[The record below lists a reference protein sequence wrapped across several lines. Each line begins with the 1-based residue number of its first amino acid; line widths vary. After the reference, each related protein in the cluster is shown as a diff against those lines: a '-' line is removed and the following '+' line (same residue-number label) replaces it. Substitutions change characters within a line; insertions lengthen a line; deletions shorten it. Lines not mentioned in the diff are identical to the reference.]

1 MILNL
6 VELHNFMSYADATL
20 DLTGIAVACLTGQ
33 NGAGKSA
40 LLDAVTWAL
49 FEEARASSDEL
60 IRLGEREMWVDLIFA
75 HEGRLYR
82 VRRSRQRSGKAGS
95 SKGTSKGNLEF
106 MVADGVLEAGKD
118 SFNQETLSTI
128 KWNSMT
134 AASMKETGKTILDL
148 LRMDYDTFINS
159 AYLKQGRSDEF
170 TLKPPAERKQVLSEI
185 LGLSYFDR
193 LRDEARDRAKLLKG
207 KIDFLSGSVSHGDAL
222 LESKT
227 QVEAQVASSRHDLEE
242 VTALT
247 QDIETRVKELTERVQ
262 SLKLIEV
269 NIAGN
274 EKRLSE
280 TQTALARLL
289 SERLELSV
297 KTDGLA
303 ELLQEGASLEKDL
316 AEFEST
322 RSQVELLDN
331 LQLSLQE
338 LSERKI
344 ALAGELARLR
354 SRLELTLEQKEK
366 ELQQE
371 ESRRLELER
380 DTDSSEKI
388 MEQYNEYKQMLE
400 TEALLSSKQ
409 EAFTQLTRR
418 TQELSALLQES
429 KIRLEAEV
437 GQKEIAISD
446 MQALTGAS
454 GNLTEEGIALDLEAQ
469 NLDRLEAE
477 FEICEKRGLAIK
489 SQLEALDVKIE
500 DLKMRR
506 SENLEKVRE
515 LKEHA
520 HSPICPLC
528 SHPIVDRAAVCDR
541 YLKQNEE
548 MLDEVARIES
558 QKETLNLEREE
569 LRRTY
574 MDMKRELA
582 GRKELDKRIGQYNER
597 MLAVSRSQENLRK
610 LVEEHRLLKEKLD
623 SGNYGQLERESLI
636 QVKAELSQIDFD
648 PVVYA
653 SLSSQIRLKRH
664 LEGRKEQ
671 LEKDLAELKRL
682 QSKLPELQES
692 IKLLRDEIS
701 SESYGPEVRKE
712 LAEVQGRLSAV
723 SYSREEHARLKQRL
737 SELFHLAE
745 KARDVRRAE
754 SELPQ
759 LRRKLE
765 ELSQEEKRNREL
777 VEAVESEQVSL
788 KAEFAQMEKTQSALS
803 GLLPTLDEMREQ
815 RSEAASRVAVLSE
828 KALDIEKELLL
839 IGERLKEIDTLKV
852 ELSDYEFLSE
862 ALGKKGIQAVII
874 ENAIPEI
881 ESEANRILSRL
892 TDNKM
897 HVALITQ
904 TKTKSGSMSE
914 TLDLVIGDELGTRN
928 YELYSGGEA
937 FKVNFALRIA
947 LSRLLARRAGSKL
960 ETLIIDEG
968 FGSQDDASRER
979 LVKAIKLVQQEF
991 SRVLIITH
999 IADVREMF
1007 PVQIQVT
1014 KRGGISRLTNVS

>member
-1 MILNL
+1 M
-6 VELHNFMSYADATL
+6 
-20 DLTGIAVACLTGQ
+20 
-33 NGAGKSA
+33 
-40 LLDAVTWAL
+40 
-49 FEEARASSDEL
+49 
-60 IRLGEREMWVDLIFA
+60 
-75 HEGRLYR
+75 
-82 VRRSRQRSGKAGS
+82 
-95 SKGTSKGNLEF
+95 
-106 MVADGVLEAGKD
+106 
-118 SFNQETLSTI
+118 
-128 KWNSMT
+128 
-134 AASMKETGKTILDL
+134 
-148 LRMDYDTFINS
+148 
-159 AYLKQGRSDEF
+159 
-170 TLKPPAERKQVLSEI
+170 
-185 LGLSYFDR
+185 
-193 LRDEARDRAKLLKG
+193 
-207 KIDFLSGSVSHGDAL
+207 
-222 LESKT
+222 
-227 QVEAQVASSRHDLEE
+227 
-242 VTALT
+242 
-247 QDIETRVKELTERVQ
+247 
-262 SLKLIEV
+262 
-269 NIAGN
+269 
-274 EKRLSE
+274 
-280 TQTALARLL
+280 
-289 SERLELSV
+289 
-297 KTDGLA
+297 
-303 ELLQEGASLEKDL
+303 
-316 AEFEST
+316 
-322 RSQVELLDN
+322 
-331 LQLSLQE
+331 
-338 LSERKI
+338 
-344 ALAGELARLR
+344 
-354 SRLELTLEQKEK
+354 
-366 ELQQE
+366 
-371 ESRRLELER
+371 
-380 DTDSSEKI
+380 
-388 MEQYNEYKQMLE
+388 
-400 TEALLSSKQ
+400 
-409 EAFTQLTRR
+409 
-418 TQELSALLQES
+418 
-429 KIRLEAEV
+429 
-437 GQKEIAISD
+437 
-446 MQALTGAS
+446 
-454 GNLTEEGIALDLEAQ
+454 
-469 NLDRLEAE
+469 
-477 FEICEKRGLAIK
+477 
-489 SQLEALDVKIE
+489 
-500 DLKMRR
+500 
-506 SENLEKVRE
+506 
-515 LKEHA
+515 
-520 HSPICPLC
+520 
-528 SHPIVDRAAVCDR
+528 
-541 YLKQNEE
+541 
-548 MLDEVARIES
+548 
-558 QKETLNLEREE
+558 
-569 LRRTY
+569 
-574 MDMKRELA
+574 
-582 GRKELDKRIGQYNER
+582 
-597 MLAVSRSQENLRK
+597 
-610 LVEEHRLLKEKLD
+610 EEHRLLKEKLD

-671 LEKDLAELKRL
+671 LEKELAELKRL
-682 QSKLPELQES
+682 QSKLPELQQS

-701 SESYGPEVRKE
+701 SESYGPDVRKE
-712 LAEVQGRLSAV
+712 LTEVQGRLSAV

-777 VEAVESEQVSL
+777 SESVESEQVAL

-803 GLLPTLDEMREQ
+803 GLLPTLEEMREQ
-815 RSEAASRVAVLSE
+815 RSEAASRVAVLTE

-839 IGERLKEIDTLKV
+839 IGERLKEIDALKV